1 MLRAAVKSSS
11 MYLLLW
17 PASDATES
25 PAPDATKGKGSKS
38 YRGIAWR
45 VEGGGGGGDG
55 SGGDARRD
63 AVESGG
69 DGREVSLNAR

>member
-17 PASDATES
+17 PASDATGS
-25 PAPDATKGKGSKS
+25 PASDAAKEKGSKS

-45 VEGGGGGGDG
+45 V
-55 SGGDARRD
+55 
-63 AVESGG
+63 AV
-69 DGREVSLNAR
+69 VAVMAVVVMQC